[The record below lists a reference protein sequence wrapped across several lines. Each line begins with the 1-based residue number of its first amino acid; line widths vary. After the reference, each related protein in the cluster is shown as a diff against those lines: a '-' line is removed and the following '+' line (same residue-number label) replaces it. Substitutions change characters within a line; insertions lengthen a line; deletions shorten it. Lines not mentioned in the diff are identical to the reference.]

1 ELEQEGPD
9 RVRVTGARGR
19 PAPDRLKATVS
30 YPGEWLGEAGIS
42 YAGPNAL
49 ARAELAVRIIR
60 ERLAIRGL
68 TPRLRADI
76 VGAVSV
82 FDDDGASLRHTTPAA
97 GAGDYRA
104 HFAFGGDEA
113 TVRAACQEVGALYCC
128 GPAGGGG
135 VRIHVAPRIV
145 TRSRMIARDKV
156 RTGFA
161 FLQEAFA

>member
-1 ELEQEGPD
+1 M
-9 RVRVTGARGR
+9 
-19 PAPDRLKATVS
+19 
-30 YPGEWLGEAGIS
+30 
-42 YAGPNAL
+42 
-49 ARAELAVRIIR
+49 AVRTIR

-68 TPRLRADI
+68 SPRLRADI
-76 VGAVSV
+76 LGAVSV
-82 FDDDGASLRHTTPAA
+82 FDDDSGRMRRVTLAA
-97 GAGDYRA
+97 GTGDYRA

-156 RTGFA
+156 HTGFT
-161 FLQEAFA
+161 FLEEALA